1 VARAA
6 CLARLAEKAVC
17 KLLYTLKPFSF
28 AGAMELL
35 APHVAGFSASSLF
48 EAKLA
53 RRVLGGKGTVHMT
66 TPGLRQSEMDELAGL
81 CDHIS
86 FNSLSQWKA
95 LFPLVKGRAQCGLRV
110 NPQLALVSDARYNP
124 CRKHSKLGV
133 PLSSLEA
140 ALAGEPALLDG
151 LAGIHFH
158 TNCDSR
164 DLRPLLATV
173 QRLLERVGGALKKLS
188 WVNLGGGY
196 MYEPE
201 ADTAP
206 LLEAVKLLRERCGV
220 EVFIEPGA
228 AFARG
233 SGRIVASVIDL
244 FESDGAT
251 VAVLDTTVNH
261 MPEVFEYQEPPDI
274 AGTVA
279 GGGHKY
285 LLAGC
290 SCLAGDVFGEHAFN
304 EPLTVG
310 SQVIFYDAGAYTM
323 PKWHWFN
330 GISLPSV
337 YALTP
342 DGRVVLKK
350 SYEYHEFETHCGGR

>member
-1 VARAA
+1 MDRAA
-6 CLARLAEKAVC
+6 HLARLTQAAGC

-35 APHVAGFSASSLF
+35 APHVAGFSVSSLF

-53 RRVLGGKGTVHMT
+53 RRVLGAKGTVHMT
-66 TPGLRQSEMDELAGL
+66 TPGLRRDELDDLAGL
-81 CDHIS
+81 CDHLS
-86 FNSLSQWKA
+86 FNSLSQWTT
-95 LFPLVKGRAQCGLRV
+95 LSPLLEGRAARGLRI
-110 NPQLALVSDARYNP
+110 NPQLSLVSDERYNP

-133 PLSSLEA
+133 PLPALEA
-140 ALAGEPALLDG
+140 ALAATPGLLEG
-151 LAGIHFH
+151 LTGIHFH

-164 DLRPLLATV
+164 DLAPLLATV
-173 QRLLERVGGALKKLS
+173 RRLVDRLGGPLKKLS

-196 MYEPE
+196 MYGPK

-206 LLEAVKLLRERCGV
+206 LAEAVELLREGCGV

-228 AFARG
+228 AFAR
-233 SGRIVASVIDL
+233 SPGRIVASVIDL
-244 FESDGAT
+244 FDSDGAT

-261 MPEVFEYQEPPDI
+261 LPEVFEYQEPPDV
-274 AGTVA
+274 AGAVA
-279 GGGHKY
+279 GGPHAY

-290 SCLAGDVFGEHAFN
+290 SCLAGDVFGTHAFN

-310 SQVIFYDAGAYTM
+310 SQVVFEDAGAYTM

-342 DGRVVLKK
+342 QGRVVLKK

>member
-1 VARAA
+1 
-6 CLARLAEKAVC
+6 
-17 KLLYTLKPFSF
+17 
-28 AGAMELL
+28 MELL
-35 APHVAGFSASSLF
+35 APHVAGFSVSSLF

-53 RRVLGGKGTVHMT
+53 RRVLGGKGSVHMT
-66 TPGLRQSEMDELAGL
+66 TPGLRKEEMAELAGL

-95 LFPLVKGRAQCGLRV
+95 LFPLVQDRPACGLRI
-110 NPQLALVSDARYNP
+110 NPQLALVEDARYNP

-133 PLSSLEA
+133 PLSALEA
-140 ALAGEPALLDG
+140 ALTAEPG
-151 LAGIHFH
+151 LVQGLTGIHFH
-158 TNCDSR
+158 TNCDCR
-164 DLRPLLATV
+164 DFKPLLATV
-173 QRLLERVGGALKKLS
+173 RRLVERVGGPLKKLS

-196 MYEPE
+196 MYGPE
-201 ADTAP
+201 TDTAP
-206 LLEAVKLLRERCGV
+206 FMEAVKLLRETCGV

-244 FESDGAT
+244 FESDGAS

-261 MPEVFEYQEPPDI
+261 MPEVFEYQEPPDV
-274 AGTVA
+274 AGTA
-279 GGGHKY
+279 ADGMHKY

-310 SQVIFYDAGAYTM
+310 SQVVFYDAGAYTM

-342 DGRVVLKK
+342 EGGVVLKK
-350 SYEYHEFETHCGGR
+350 SYEYREFETHCGGR